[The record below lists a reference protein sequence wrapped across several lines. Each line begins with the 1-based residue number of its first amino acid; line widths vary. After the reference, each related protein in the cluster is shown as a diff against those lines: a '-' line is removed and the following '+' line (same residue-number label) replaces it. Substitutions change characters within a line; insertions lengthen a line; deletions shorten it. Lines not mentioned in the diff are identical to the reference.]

1 MNSPMAFLLT
11 LLAGATSVIAG
22 TTWTVNCEV
31 LSIQRSDPI
40 VNPGVAGGHVHAIV
54 GGTAFNRSMIGDNS
68 AVNTKATTCNKF
80 TDHSN
85 YVREHAKSS
94 GWLNN

>member
-1 MNSPMAFLLT
+1 MRSYLALSLVAFLS
-11 LLAGATSVIAG
+11 GVTSVLAG

-54 GGTAFNRSMIGDNS
+54 GGTAFNRSMIGNNS
-68 AVNTKATTCNKF
+68 AVIARATTCNKY

-85 YVREHAKSS
+85 YVR
-94 GWLNN
+94 